1 MASTTE
7 FSPETKNVLSIVSM
21 TIGVIAIP
29 FWPIIVLALFPLGYF
44 TWSRTAKRL
53 LNPISAF
60 KAYMDVAYV
69 LLLNEIESMET
80 RSGQIWERKTRNV
93 SPQFI
98 ELSRKLFL
106 FSARLDLKFLN
117 GLRSEGITI
126 DTDLEDVMKKYDL
139 MPEE

>member
-1 MASTTE
+1 
-7 FSPETKNVLSIVSM
+7 M

-69 LLLNEIESMET
+69 LLLLNEIESMET
-80 RSGQIWERKTRNV
+80 RSGQIWERKNTECKSTSSSSYRV
-93 SPQFI
+93 SYFY
-98 ELSRKLFL
+98 F
-106 FSARLDLKFLN
+106 RLDWILSF
-117 GLRSEGITI
+117 
-126 DTDLEDVMKKYDL
+126 
-139 MPEE
+139 